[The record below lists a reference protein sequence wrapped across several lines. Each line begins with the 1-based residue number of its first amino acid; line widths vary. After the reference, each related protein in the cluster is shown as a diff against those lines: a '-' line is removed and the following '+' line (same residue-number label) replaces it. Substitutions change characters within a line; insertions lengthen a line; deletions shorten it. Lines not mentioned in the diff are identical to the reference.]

1 MERALVVTGSRNR
14 GIAVA
19 SAQITGENADLSWKR
34 GPLCRYQIADPMIRN
49 LFLYMLPAFLAFAAG
64 CGGDSA
70 EADPERKTLPV
81 PDVTYSVSGRTATVR
96 WSISAQVEAVRFVF
110 ELYAGRCRRA
120 CQIGHDEPSPP
131 SASSWSRG

>member
-1 MERALVVTGSRNR
+1 
-14 GIAVA
+14 
-19 SAQITGENADLSWKR
+19 
-34 GPLCRYQIADPMIRN
+34 MIRN

-96 WSISAQVEAVRFVF
+96 WSISAQVEAVRFAF
-110 ELYAGRCRRA
+110 ELYAGDA
-120 CQIGHDEPSPP
+120 AAPV
-131 SASSWSRG
+131 